1 MPATDPTPTPTALD
15 AAHEGFWAQPW
26 SAADS
31 QALVSEAVNAWS
43 CAFGAWGAYLTRL
56 SLATGPA
63 AVLEANTQFMTDS
76 LDVCTR
82 AAAARLRE
90 AGLKAPLLSDA

>member
-1 MPATDPTPTPTALD
+1 MTATDPTPPPAALD
-15 AAHEGFWAQPW
+15 PVHEGFWAQPW

-31 QALVSEAVNAWS
+31 QALVSETLNAWS

-63 AVLEANTQFMTDS
+63 AVIEANTQFMTDS

-82 AAAARLRE
+82 AAGARLRE
-90 AGLKAPLLSDA
+90 SGLKAPLLSDA